1 MGGGATGGQREEE
14 KDEGPTWEWKGYRRE
29 AEGFIHVMSTHPI
42 FTLEQVF
49 GFCFVLFCLLT
60 KVLVVLK
67 SLYDIMLGI
76 SIMI

>member
-1 MGGGATGGQREEE
+1 MGGGLQEGAEGRGIDGGPHGSG
-14 KDEGPTWEWKGYRRE
+14 KVIGGE
-29 AEGFIHVMSTHPI
+29 AEGFIHVMSTHLI
-42 FTLEQVF
+42 FNQTGVWF
-49 GFCFVLFCLLT
+49 FCFVLFCLLT